1 MLKHRWTEKEIKIVT
16 AEVKKTPNN
25 LQSAFRRSSPLIGI
39 PVKAISNAWYYHLK
53 KEHSAFSIY
62 TDNAKFPTN
71 CKNTMEPKKPIH
83 QHTTTTHQDGLRIV
97 TIKQFYIV

>member
-1 MLKHRWTEKEIKIVT
+1 MLKHRWTEKEISIVT

-39 PVKAISNAWYYHLK
+39 PTKVISSAWYYYFK
-53 KEHSAFSIY
+53 KTNGVFSIH
-62 TDNAKFPTN
+62 TKNEKFPTN